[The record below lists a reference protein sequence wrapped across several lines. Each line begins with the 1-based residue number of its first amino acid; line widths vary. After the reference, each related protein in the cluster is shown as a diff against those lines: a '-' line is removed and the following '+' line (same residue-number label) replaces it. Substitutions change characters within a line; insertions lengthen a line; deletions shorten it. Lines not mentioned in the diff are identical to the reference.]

1 MKTRIF
7 AVLLLA
13 SPFLAYAEAP
23 IAVDQPCRAEMGQ
36 GRPHHGGQHGMP
48 PFLHGLDLSEAQQD
62 KIFELMHQQAPV
74 MREKAKAA
82 DQAKAALHQLALA
95 ESYDESQARTLA
107 QATAQAESEVSLLR
121 IRNEQKI
128 YTLLTTEQRQRF
140 ATNMAGKQKMRP

>member
-7 AVLLLA
+7 AALLFA
-13 SPFLAYAEAP
+13 SPFLVHAQAP
-23 IAVDQPCRAEMGQ
+23 SPDDPPCRAEMDH

-95 ESYDESQARTLA
+95 ENYNESQARTLA
-107 QATAQAESEVSLLR
+107 QSAANAESEMALLR

-128 YTLLTTEQRQRF
+128 YTLLTAEQRQRF
-140 ATNMAGKQKMRP
+140 ATNISSKKKMQH

>member
-7 AVLLLA
+7 TALILA
-13 SPFLAYAEAP
+13 SPFLVHAQAP
-23 IAVDQPCRAEMGQ
+23 SADDQPCRAEMGHN
-36 GRPHHGGQHGMP
+36 RPHHGDQRGMP
-48 PFLHGLDLSEAQQD
+48 PFLHELELSEAQQD

-95 ESYDESQARTLA
+95 ENYNESQARTLA
-107 QATAQAESEVSLLR
+107 QSAANAESEMALLR

-128 YTLLTTEQRQRF
+128 YTLLTAEQRQRF
-140 ATNMAGKQKMRP
+140 ATNISSKKKMQH